1 MKKLKRLLNEKTIK
15 MTKIDYIIIGIIIAL
30 YSILSFINLGTLKN
44 PQTFCY
50 LGNDKTL
57 VFELTEKTNITR
69 VKFYSGDIA
78 GQYVIYGSLNNKDY
92 DYITTL
98 SSNGVF
104 AWNDEIINA
113 NVKYIKLLSISESY
127 LGEVAF
133 YNNKQIINIKSVTKD
148 NNKIKKVTDEL
159 ETVPKQV
166 SHLNSSYFDEIYFA
180 KTSYDYKEKL
190 EAYEWVHPP
199 LGKMIQAIPVIL
211 FNKMSPFFYRL
222 MGNIFGIFMLFIMYL
237 FGKQIFKMRKWAI
250 ISSLLMF
257 FDTFHFTQTR
267 IGTIDSFLVFFIML
281 SLYFMYKYI
290 SNKNSNHFLFLS
302 GLFFGLSVCI
312 KWTGFLSGLALAVI
326 YFIDVIKHKKNIK
339 KAILFGAIYFIIVPL
354 IMYISFYLIYPNN
367 QVTYTDSIKD
377 IFIQTKEMFK
387 YHSTLEESHFFSS
400 EWYTWPLSYKPVWYY
415 TKDYNTNV
423 RGTITA
429 IGNII
434 IWWLGIVSIP
444 YLVYKV
450 FRKKEKESLFLLI
463 VILSLWL
470 PYIFISRVM
479 FLYHYFPVT
488 PFMMLAVVRLLKEIE
503 NKTQNKTIIIC
514 YMALVIT
521 FFILYYPVIS
531 GMPVTNNYID
541 MLKLLDSWYF

>member
-1 MKKLKRLLNEKTIK
+1 MEKLKKLLNEKTIK

-57 VFELTEKTNITR
+57 VFELTEKTNITG

-104 AWNDEIINA
+104 AWNDEIINT
-113 NVKYIKLLSISESY
+113 NVKYLKLLSISESY

-180 KTSYDYKEKL
+180 QTAYDYKEKL

-237 FGKQIFKMRKWAI
+237 LGKQIFKTRKWAI

-257 FDTFHFTQTR
+257 FDTLHFTQTR
-267 IGTIDSFLVFFIML
+267 MGTVDGFLVFFIML

-302 GLFFGLSVCI
+302 GLFFGLSTCI
-312 KWTGFLSGLALAVI
+312 KWTGFLSGLALAII
-326 YFIDVIKHKKNIK
+326 YFIDIIKHKKNIK
-339 KAILFGAIYFIIVPL
+339 KTILFGTIYFIIVPL
-354 IMYISFYLIYPNN
+354 IIYISVYLIYPNN

-377 IFIQTKEMFK
+377 ILIQTKEMFK

-415 TKDYNTNV
+415 TKDYNANV

-434 IWWLGIVSIP
+434 IWWPGILSIP

-450 FRKKEKESLFLLI
+450 FRKKEKASLFLLI

-470 PYIFISRVM
+470 PYIFIGRVM

-503 NKTQNKTIIIC
+503 NKTQNKRIVIC
-514 YMALVIT
+514 YMSLVIT

>member
-1 MKKLKRLLNEKTIK
+1 
-15 MTKIDYIIIGIIIAL
+15 
-30 YSILSFINLGTLKN
+30 
-44 PQTFCY
+44 
-50 LGNDKTL
+50 
-57 VFELTEKTNITR
+57 
-69 VKFYSGDIA
+69 
-78 GQYVIYGSLNNKDY
+78 
-92 DYITTL
+92 
-98 SSNGVF
+98 
-104 AWNDEIINA
+104 
-113 NVKYIKLLSISESY
+113 
-127 LGEVAF
+127 
-133 YNNKQIINIKSVTKD
+133 
-148 NNKIKKVTDEL
+148 
-159 ETVPKQV
+159 
-166 SHLNSSYFDEIYFA
+166 
-180 KTSYDYKEKL
+180 
-190 EAYEWVHPP
+190 
-199 LGKMIQAIPVIL
+199 
-211 FNKMSPFFYRL
+211 
-222 MGNIFGIFMLFIMYL
+222 
-237 FGKQIFKMRKWAI
+237 
-250 ISSLLMF
+250 
-257 FDTFHFTQTR
+257 
-267 IGTIDSFLVFFIML
+267 
-281 SLYFMYKYI
+281 
-290 SNKNSNHFLFLS
+290 
-302 GLFFGLSVCI
+302 
-312 KWTGFLSGLALAVI
+312 
-326 YFIDVIKHKKNIK
+326 
-339 KAILFGAIYFIIVPL
+339 
-354 IMYISFYLIYPNN
+354 MYISFYLIYPNN

-387 YHSTLEESHFFSS
+387 YHSKLEESHFFSS